1 MYHISL
7 KLFTKLEG
15 LKTHQESKCKK
26 KTSYENSTTLCERS
40 SYATLIFHIKH

>member
-26 KTSYENSTTLCERS
+26 KHRMKTQLPCVNEVPMPL
-40 SYATLIFHIKH
+40 